1 MSALE
6 DATAIAL
13 APTGHDDAELV
24 AARLW
29 RLWWRLRPLSSA
41 SEARSIL
48 ESSLRRLTDADDV
61 LAAEIRRALDLL
73 DDEVTP

>member
-13 APTGHDDAELV
+13 APTGHDDAEIV

-48 ESSLRRLTDADDV
+48 ESSLRTTDADDAT
-61 LAAEIRRALDLL
+61 AAEIRRALDLL
-73 DDEVTP
+73 DDEVTS